1 MTLKMDRRSFLTLA
15 AAPIGV
21 GVLYHSLPA
30 ATSPAAAEIMAA
42 LGEMN
47 GERPRPFSFVQLSDA
62 HVGFSGPPDPLGTQA
77 FERAVDLVN
86 GLPQQPD
93 LVLFTG
99 DLTHDAEDKDVHAQ
113 RMKRFLDIS
122 RRLNVAKI
130 KHVPGE
136 HDAGSDGGSLYREF
150 LGETY
155 YSFDHAGV
163 HFIALDNVSRSKPEI
178 GPEQLA
184 WLKRDLS
191 RFAKTTPIVVFT
203 HRPLFDLKPEWEWF
217 TSDGD
222 EAMNALASF
231 QNVTVLY
238 GHIHREHDYRH
249 GAARHLA
256 SRSLIF
262 AFPDPERTAEK
273 KPIPF
278 DKGHPFANLGGRL
291 IRESEAQVPDA
302 RSLTLEDDVHLS
314 LREFQEINGVQQIL
328 RPLQI

>member
-1 MTLKMDRRSFLTLA
+1 MTLKIDRRSFLTLA

-30 ATSPAAAEIMAA
+30 ATSPGAAEIMAA

-47 GERPRPFSFVQLSDA
+47 GERPRPFSFVQLSDT
-62 HVGFSGPPDPLGTQA
+62 HVGFSGPPDPLGTQP
-77 FERAVDLVN
+77 FERAVELVN
-86 GLPQQPD
+86 RLPQRPD

-99 DLTHDAEDKDVHAQ
+99 DLTHGAEDKDVHAQ
-113 RMKRFLDIS
+113 RMKQFLDIS
-122 RRLNVAKI
+122 RRLEVGKV

-136 HDAGSDGGSLYREF
+136 HDAGSDGGSLYRDF

-163 HFIALDNVSRSKPEI
+163 HFIALDNVSRAKPEI
-178 GPEQLA
+178 GPEQLS

-191 RFAKTTPIVVFT
+191 RYATTTPIVVFT

-238 GHIHREHDYRH
+238 GHIHREHDHRR

-262 AFPDPERTAEK
+262 AFPDPERAVEK
-273 KPIPF
+273 KPVPF
-278 DKGHPFANLGGRL
+278 DKEHPFENLGGRL
-291 IRESEAQVPDA
+291 IREDEADVPDA
-302 RSLTLEDDVHLS
+302 RSLNLEDDVHVS
-314 LREFQEINGVQQIL
+314 LREFHEINGAQQIL
-328 RPLQI
+328 KSFPI